1 VDIVIPAEQ
10 RSLVRTDI
18 AIVPPQGTY
27 AQILPRSGLA
37 VKNAIDT
44 KASVINPDYRG
55 NIVVVLHNSSDVEFK
70 VNIGDRIARLVL
82 YHIVTPPIQQMDEL
96 SNTPWQDQGFGS
108 TGLSRQP
115 IIRTMQVIAASDPE
129 TIPAPFDIWFSP
141 DPFDNHIEVLVAI
154 SGDHSM
160 LGFQLQPCKSGQG
173 LQLVDSATSTP
184 AAKIPRWHSSLH
196 KGFLLTFNG
205 EAVSTVPELE
215 AAVAHAWQ
223 LKLLKVSVGFAI
235 DKAVGIHPTE
245 GIPVIYWDK

>member
-1 VDIVIPAEQ
+1 VEIVIPAEQ

-154 SGDHSM
+154 SG
-160 LGFQLQPCKSGQG
+160 
-173 LQLVDSATSTP
+173 VDSATSTP